1 MLGLLQNRAYK
12 RAITGRLNGTAPG
25 SAVPEGGRTQKIFS
39 RAMFAAMGKLSKL
52 DGRVTTGEVKYASTI
67 MQLLGLDPLERQ
79 EAIDYFEL
87 GKAAETDVTPFV
99 RELVSSIGRRSALAN
114 LYLKIQCR
122 LAYVKGDIRLK
133 EKLLLRDIAEV
144 LGFNKAEFL
153 EICSEMQ
160 SHADKK
166 QQKAHKARSFLEN
179 AYQILQLEPDVED
192 GEIRRAYLRMM
203 SRYHPDKLV
212 RENLS
217 EESLKLAQ
225 EKSTAIRTAYETVCG
240 FRKIRA

>member
-12 RAITGRLNGTAPG
+12 RAITGRLNGTTPG
-25 SAVPEGGRTQKIFS
+25 VVVPDGGKTERIFN
-39 RAMFAAMGKLSKL
+39 RAMFAAMGKLAKL

-67 MQLLGLDPLERQ
+67 MQLLGLDPLQRQ
-79 EAIDYFEL
+79 EAIDYFDL
-87 GKAAETDVTPFV
+87 GKQSETDISFFV
-99 RELVSSIGRRSALAN
+99 RDLVSSIGRRSALAY
-114 LYLKIQCR
+114 LYLKIQIR

-133 EKLLLRDIAEV
+133 EKLLLRDIGEQ

-160 SHADKK
+160 CHADRK
-166 QQKAHKARSFLEN
+166 QMRARSFLEN

-192 GEIRRAYLRMM
+192 GEIRRAYLRLM

>member
-1 MLGLLQNRAYK
+1 MIGLLQNRAYK
-12 RAITGRLNGTAPG
+12 RAITNRLNGSAPG
-25 SAVPEGGRTQKIFS
+25 AMVPAGGRSQKIIN
-39 RAMFAAMGKLSKL
+39 RAMFAVMGRIAKL
-52 DGRVTTGEVKYASTI
+52 DGRVTAPEVNYASTI
-67 MQLLGLDPLERQ
+67 MQLLGLDPLGRQ

-87 GKAAETDVTPFV
+87 GKQPETDVLPFV
-99 RELVSSIGRRSALAN
+99 RELVSSIGRRSALAR
-114 LYLKIQCR
+114 LFIKIQCR
-122 LAYVKGDIRLK
+122 LAYIKGDIRLK
-133 EKLLLRDIAEV
+133 EKILLRDVAES

-160 SHADKK
+160 MRADSK
-166 QQKAHKARSFLEN
+166 QENGKSFLRN
-179 AYQILQLEPDVED
+179 AYHILQLEPDVED

-217 EESLKLAQ
+217 EETLRMAQ
-225 EKSTAIRTAYETVCG
+225 EKSTAIRSAYETVCG